1 MIFEKVFR
9 PVLNQVFTKTF
20 DADDTFDN
28 LETEDGFNLL
38 QENGDLIILE

>member
-1 MIFEKVFR
+1 MIFEKVFQ
-9 PVLNQVFTKTF
+9 PVLKQVFTETF

-38 QENGDLIILE
+38 QENGSLIILE